1 MKELVLKKR
10 LELEDVCRNAH
21 MEPDMN
27 TAPEKIIA
35 LIDSGMCSDTK
46 LELADGQFFN
56 NLRTFHIQV

>member
-1 MKELVLKKR
+1 
-10 LELEDVCRNAH
+10 

-46 LELADGQFFN
+46 LELADG
-56 NLRTFHIQV
+56 

>member
-10 LELEDVCRNAH
+10 LELEDVCRDAH

-46 LELADGQFFN
+46 LELADG
-56 NLRTFHIQV
+56 